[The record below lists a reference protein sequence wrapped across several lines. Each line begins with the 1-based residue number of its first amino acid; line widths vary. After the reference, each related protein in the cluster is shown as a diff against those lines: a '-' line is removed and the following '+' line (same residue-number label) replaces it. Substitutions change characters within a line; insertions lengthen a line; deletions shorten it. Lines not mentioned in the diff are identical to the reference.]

1 MGGNLEVKGTTTQ
14 INTTTTIAQ
23 DTSMV
28 LGAQSDV
35 KTLATYTAANP
46 AVVTTAANHGLD
58 YGDVIFI
65 VASSGTAIVSEQLVK
80 VSADN
85 GSNQFTAQT
94 IAGVNINGTGD
105 STSRTFSWVGPQ
117 LDSAANNAGIL
128 VPGSTAVHSLIWED
142 DEKYWELN
150 DSIQVESTGQ
160 LVFPKGTTAQQP
172 GGSVSGTTAA
182 ATTGAMRFN
191 TTNAKFEGVTSG
203 TTFENMSTEGF
214 SISVAIALG

>member
-1 MGGNLEVKGTTTQ
+1 M
-14 INTTTTIAQ
+14 
-23 DTSMV
+23 
-28 LGAQSDV
+28 
-35 KTLATYTAANP
+35 
-46 AVVTTAANHGLD
+46 
-58 YGDVIFI
+58 
-65 VASSGTAIVSEQLVK
+65 
-80 VSADN
+80 
-85 GSNQFTAQT
+85 
-94 IAGVNINGTGD
+94 
-105 STSRTFSWVGPQ
+105 
-117 LDSAANNAGIL
+117 
-128 VPGSTAVHSLIWED
+128 IWED